1 MASAPPPAPAPASG
15 PAVIPMTTNSS
26 PTPATTPAF
35 RQFITGV
42 TDSFRRVLAQGRP
55 WSEVLDRSAFSR
67 PDSLS
72 DATSRLRKNLPYF
85 RANYAALLAAALAL
99 SLLSHPGS
107 LLVLLFLLAGWCF
120 LYLLRP
126 SDQPLVLLGR
136 TFSDR
141 ETFGGLVLFTIVV
154 VVLTSV
160 ASIIISAVM
169 VGAAIICAHGAFRM
183 PEDLFLDDQEPG
195 GAATGFLSFLGGST
209 SPAPAVAV
217 RV

>member
-1 MASAPPPAPAPASG
+1 MASTPAPASV
-15 PAVIPMTTNSS
+15 PAVIPITTNPS
-26 PTPATTPAF
+26 PTPATTPAV

-42 TDSFRRVLAQGRP
+42 TDSVRRVLAQGRP

-67 PDSLS
+67 PESLS

-85 RANYAALLAAALAL
+85 RANYSALLAAALGL
-99 SLLSHPGS
+99 SLLSNPGA
-107 LLVLLFLLAGWCF
+107 LLVLLFLLASWCF
-120 LYLLRP
+120 LYLFRP

-141 ETFGGLVLFTIVV
+141 ETLGGLTLLTIIVV
-154 VVLTSV
+154 FLTSV
-160 ASIIISAVM
+160 GSTIISALM

-183 PEDLFLDDQEPG
+183 PEDLFLDDPESG
-195 GAATGFLSFLGGST
+195 SATTGFLSFLGGSP
-209 SPAPAVAV
+209 SPAAAVAV